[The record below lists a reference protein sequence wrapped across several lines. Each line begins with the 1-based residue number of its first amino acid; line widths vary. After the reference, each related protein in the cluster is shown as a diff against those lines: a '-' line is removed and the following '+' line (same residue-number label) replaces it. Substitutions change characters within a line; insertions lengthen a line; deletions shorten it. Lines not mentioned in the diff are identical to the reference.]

1 MTSSLAGDFRYAARS
16 LRRAPLS
23 TAVSILTLGVGLGIF
38 CTIFSILHSVLL
50 RPLPFREPD
59 RLVKVWETFSS
70 EPKVRFPS
78 SEVALVYLRE
88 KSRALCRVSGIEI
101 SRANVTGVH
110 PEQITLGSV
119 SPDLFPLLGVAAVR
133 GRVFTPEE
141 EQPGRHDVALIGTET
156 WRSRFGSD
164 PEVIGKPLFLNDERF
179 LIVGVLPA
187 GFRLPWRQVS
197 SSTAEVWVPK
207 AVDRSQL
214 AETPWGRRGRYLE
227 IVGGLCPG
235 VTLAQAQA
243 DLQVVARGFRE
254 QYGKFFPSESAWD
267 LRADSLLHAETA
279 KARPALIALLGAGI
293 LILLITCANVGNL
306 MLLRIQ
312 KRGQEIAMR
321 VAIGANRAHLIRQVL
336 AEGIILGCVGGA
348 LATLLATWGMRLLL
362 TSAAPVELPRF
373 NEAHV
378 DAVALAVLFAVSVL
392 SGVTSGLAAA
402 FLLTRLDL
410 LAALKESGGKSSLSL
425 GGRRLRSAFVVF
437 EVMLA
442 TGVLVGAGLLVEN
455 YIRLENS
462 PPGFDS
468 RGVITLGLSLST
480 AKYEDT
486 EKITNFYR
494 QLLEETRSLPE
505 VQAAALTS
513 HLPMSGATS
522 SHGIS
527 VEGRPAPSGSML
539 PEVDVQTVS
548 PDYFR
553 ALGIPLLRG
562 RSCTENDRGDNLMV
576 VVDRR
581 LVERLRLGPSP
592 LGKRLKRGHLEDA
605 GPWMTIVGVV
615 DHVKQLGLDS
625 GEERDQVYY
634 CYTQQI
640 SPNMSLVLRTDA
652 SRPASLVAAILERVQ
667 ALDPDLPLS
676 EARTQES
683 RVRESLAKSCF
694 STFLLCTFASVALF
708 LVIAG
713 TYGVLA
719 ASASERRPEIA
730 IRMALGAQRS
740 AVLGLVVGQGLRLGL
755 LGTVAGLLLA
765 LGWRPLLAS
774 QLRMV
779 STTAP
784 AAFAGAMLLILGVVL
799 VSSWLPARRITRTD
813 PAESLRGGR

>member
-1 MTSSLAGDFRYAARS
+1 VISPLAGDFRYAARS

-50 RPLPFREPD
+50 RPLPFQEPE

-70 EPKVRFPS
+70 EPTVRFPS

-101 SRANVTGVH
+101 SRANVTDIH

-141 EQPGRHDVALIGTET
+141 EQPGRDDVALIGSET

-164 PEVIGKPLFLNDERF
+164 PGVIGKPLFLDGERF

-187 GFRLPWRQVS
+187 GFRLPWRQAS
-197 SSTAEVWVPK
+197 SNTAEVWIPK
-207 AVDRSQL
+207 SVDRGQL
-214 AETPWGRRGRYLE
+214 AGTPWGRRGRYLE
-227 IVGGLCPG
+227 VVGELCPG
-235 VTLAQAQA
+235 VTLAKAQA
-243 DLQVVARGFRE
+243 DLQGVARSFRE
-254 QYGKFFPSESAWD
+254 QYGKFFPSESVWD

-279 KARPALIALLGAGI
+279 KARPALLALLGAGI
-293 LILLITCANVGNL
+293 LVLLITCANIGNL
-306 MLLRIQ
+306 MLLRMQ
-312 KRGQEIAMR
+312 RREQEFAVR
-321 VAIGANRAHLIRQVL
+321 VAIGANRAHLVRQIL
-336 AEGIILGCVGGA
+336 AEGILLGCAGGA
-348 LATLLATWGMRLLL
+348 LAILLATWGMRLL

-378 DAVALAVLFAVSVL
+378 DAVALVVLLAVSVL
-392 SGVTSGLAAA
+392 SGVASGLAAA

-410 LAALKESGGKSSLSL
+410 PAVLKESGGRSSLGL
-425 GGRRLRSAFVVF
+425 GSRRLRSAFVVF

-455 YIRLENS
+455 YIRLESS

-468 RGVITLGLSLST
+468 RGVITLGLSLSPAT
-480 AKYEDT
+480 YQDT
-486 EKITNFYR
+486 EEIINFYR
-494 QLLEETRSLPE
+494 QLLEETRSLPD

-527 VEGRPAPSGSML
+527 VEGHPSPPGSML

-562 RSCTENDRGDNLMV
+562 RSCTESDRGDNLVV
-576 VVDRR
+576 VVDRL
-581 LVERLRLGPSP
+581 LVERLGLGPSP
-592 LGKRLKRGHLEDA
+592 LGTRLKRGRLEDA

-625 GEERDQVYY
+625 GEEREQIYY
-634 CYTQQI
+634 CYTQQV
-640 SPNMSLVLRTDA
+640 SPKMSLVLRTG
-652 SRPASLVAAILERVQ
+652 SSWPAPLIAAIRERVE
-667 ALDPDLPLS
+667 ALNPGQPLS

-683 RVRESLAKSCF
+683 RVRESLAKSRF

-755 LGTVAGLLLA
+755 LGTGAGLLLA
-765 LGWRPLLAS
+765 LGWRPLLAG

-784 AAFAGAMLLILGVVL
+784 AAFAGAILLILGVVL
-799 VSSWLPARRITRTD
+799 ASSWLPARRITRTD